1 MPLMPVSDN
10 VNGTD
15 GTEIRIP
22 AGSMLHH
29 SSMHASAGGQ
39 DYRTVMSG
47 AARLRAWHS
56 IATCSPGENAYVAS
70 KTRIQPSNPDPAG
83 SKNRHAEHPGERQ
96 KHAFRVSTRVKETY
110 TCIHTRTATIG
121 TDVWC
126 MVLLAC
132 PEARGTQRARPQ
144 AAGQG
149 MRVCRCAL
157 LRSS

>member
-83 SKNRHAEHPGERQ
+83 GKNRHAEHPGET
-96 KHAFRVSTRVKETY
+96 KTRIPCLNKSERN
-110 TCIHTRTATIG
+110 IHLHTHTHSNHR
-121 TDVWC
+121 D
-126 MVLLAC
+126 
-132 PEARGTQRARPQ
+132 
-144 AAGQG
+144 
-149 MRVCRCAL
+149 
-157 LRSS
+157 